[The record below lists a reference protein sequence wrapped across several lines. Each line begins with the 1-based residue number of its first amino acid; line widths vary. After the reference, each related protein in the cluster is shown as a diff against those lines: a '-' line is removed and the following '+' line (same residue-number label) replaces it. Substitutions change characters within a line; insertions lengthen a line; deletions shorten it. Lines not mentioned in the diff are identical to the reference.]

1 MSLRNILYE
10 SLKRK
15 PGFSDPPAQT
25 AACGNPF
32 LRGGSSRTKTKEDD
46 AAYHFSVDM
55 PGVPDDGAKVWVDNG
70 ALIVEGAEPPE
81 EATGRK
87 YGSSYELPVSPH
99 KFDEMKVG
107 TKDGIL
113 RVAIPK
119 LKRVLHCKLEKGPH
133 NKLET

>member
-1 MSLRNILYE
+1 MAFRDILCE

-15 PGFSDPPAQT
+15 PGFSDPPPVQT
-25 AACGNPF
+25 AGNPF
-32 LRGGSSRTKTKEDD
+32 LRGGSSSTKEDD
-46 AAYHFSVDM
+46 AANHFRADM

-87 YGSSYELPVSPH
+87 YGGSYELPASSH
-99 KFDEMKVG
+99 KLDEMKVG

-119 LKRVLHCKLEKGPH
+119 LKV
-133 NKLET
+133 